1 MKPDPICITKQK
13 FKFENE
19 GERDLEK
26 KRTNKIPYSN
36 LCCVFLLYLMLLS
49 LSCLSFFSSLYMS
62 LLCVCT
68 FSFFVY
74 LVSPFFFL
82 LFFLFPCV
90 PLSIY
95 REIPKKLFPYFS
107 LNWSDHGAVF
117 VSFPSTTPN
126 FMLSRHPLFGF
137 FLFYLFHYFLSSFF
151 LVCDIPTF
159 QLLRPNF
166 IKPCS
171 LEAVWMN
178 DFHNL

>member
-1 MKPDPICITKQK
+1 ML
-13 FKFENE
+13 
-19 GERDLEK
+19 R
-26 KRTNKIPYSN
+26 IPPLLDVTLSVLPLFFFFS
-36 LCCVFLLYLMLLS
+36 LCHCSVCVLS
-49 LSCLSFFSSLYMS
+49 LFLCISLA
-62 LLCVCT
+62 L
-68 FSFFVY
+68 
-74 LVSPFFFL
+74 FFFF
-82 LFFLFPCV
+82 FFLFPCV
-90 PLSIY
+90 PFSIY

-126 FMLSRHPLFGF
+126 FMLSRHPLFSF

-159 QLLRPNF
+159 WLLRPNF

-171 LEAVWMN
+171 LEAIWMS